1 MFDSSSVA
9 VIGIA
14 NFKIFSVEI
23 NTKYFDIQLS
33 ARGVLSGR
41 YRRIGHLLV
50 TIGQGDRERA
60 RVSNL
65 LIGCRKKRSG
75 K

>member
-33 ARGVLSGR
+33 ARDCCVADSQQMM
-41 YRRIGHLLV
+41 V
-50 TIGQGDRERA
+50 
-60 RVSNL
+60 
-65 LIGCRKKRSG
+65 
-75 K
+75 

>member
-1 MFDSSSVA
+1 MFELNVQYMFDSSSVA

-33 ARGVLSGR
+33 ARECCVADTQQ
-41 YRRIGHLLV
+41 IMV
-50 TIGQGDRERA
+50 
-60 RVSNL
+60 
-65 LIGCRKKRSG
+65 
-75 K
+75 

>member
-41 YRRIGHLLV
+41 Y
-50 TIGQGDRERA
+50 TEE
-60 RVSNL
+60 
-65 LIGCRKKRSG
+65 
-75 K
+75 

>member
-50 TIGQGDRERA
+50 TIGSQ
-60 RVSNL
+60 
-65 LIGCRKKRSG
+65 
-75 K
+75 

>member
-33 ARGVLSGR
+33 ARGMLRGR
-41 YRRIGHLLV
+41 YIQKIVVKLS
-50 TIGQGDRERA
+50 Q
-60 RVSNL
+60 RV
-65 LIGCRKKRSG
+65 RQE
-75 K
+75 